1 MSRRLGLIR
10 SHVAY
15 CEEELKSCYEPLS
28 GDHQRTLRLN
38 LQMARDSLNAAHV
51 ESDTINNEVAA
62 AKARQAA
69 AISAAKALEVQH
81 GGDVGASGGG
91 GGGGGEGGEEEE
103 EGGGG
108 GGESYHGL
116 YTDDYLPHFDVDS
129 ISMGEWRQVS
139 GAVYGATKRR
149 QLLHAKGE
157 MFHRQMTSGPPHNTS
172 FAAGVLEYSCWLLR
186 NWQVSVQ
193 KIYPIFDVML
203 LIDFK

>member
-91 GGGGGEGGEEEE
+91 GE
-103 EGGGG
+103 G